1 MQSDSDVVG
10 TVMVRDVVSRA
21 VVAHFRAH
29 TAPLL
34 VLQWDASGTLLVTAS
49 VHGHNVNVFQ
59 VSISFPCCSKAW
71 TGRKQTSW

>member
-1 MQSDSDVVG
+1 MVG

-59 VSISFPCCSKAW
+59 VSSQKLL
-71 TGRKQTSW
+71 QTSVWGHPCRSCMLR